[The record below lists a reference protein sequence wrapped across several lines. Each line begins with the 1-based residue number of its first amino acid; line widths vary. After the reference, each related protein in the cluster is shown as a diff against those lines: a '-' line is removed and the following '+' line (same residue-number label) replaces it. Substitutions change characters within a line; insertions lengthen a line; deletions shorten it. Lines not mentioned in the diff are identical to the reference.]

1 MLKVKMFNNSSNI
14 KLQDQIEEIELSS
27 QSSSNA
33 FKSDQSSVLED
44 TTKQIAS
51 RFRISRNRVSLNKT

>member
-1 MLKVKMFNNSSNI
+1 MFNNNSNM

>member
-1 MLKVKMFNNSSNI
+1 MFNNNSNI

-33 FKSDQSSVLED
+33 FKSDQLSVLED
-44 TTKQIAS
+44 ITKQIAS